1 MSIATVTQ
9 QWLIPSELVIF
20 AGKTSHY
27 TFKAHLWGVCRE
39 RGGDKRVDINT
50 SQWFWTLSTKL
61 TFAPFVHT
69 YFFSIL
75 PPHAMFIFPVPDPF
89 CCKNEVG
96 WFGHRGGCGKTSD
109 LFKPRL
115 HIHKRDV
122 WEDKA
127 TFGNRFRRSI
137 KKKKKK
143 TTLWTFTYRFWSSSQ
158 ICKLIQHH
166 SRPEHKSVVST
177 IISVLSCVCTH
188 FISSGAQGIL
198 LLPQHGMGQKGR
210 MENPMLPPHP
220 PYKIVKEKITSNHGI
235 KLCIDKL

>member
-27 TFKAHLWGVCRE
+27 TFKAHLWGVCRGRE
-39 RGGDKRVDINT
+39 GDQRVDINT

-127 TFGNRFRRSI
+127 TFRNRFRRSI
-137 KKKKKK
+137 KKKKRKQ
-143 TTLWTFTYRFWSSSQ
+143 LCELLHIDSEA
-158 ICKLIQHH
+158 H
-166 SRPEHKSVVST
+166 HKS
-177 IISVLSCVCTH
+177 
-188 FISSGAQGIL
+188 A
-198 LLPQHGMGQKGR
+198 
-210 MENPMLPPHP
+210 N
-220 PYKIVKEKITSNHGI
+220 
-235 KLCIDKL
+235 